1 MIRRIF
7 LAVMIVMLLCSCG
20 LCASWT
26 EKAEQWTSSAWQST
40 KDFFTED
47 VPLYCGRGI
56 LWLKDWWNN
65 SDSKKLD
72 RLTEEVASLRKML
85 VSFVDSNSGGVRA
98 SGFEDSS
105 RSAELDSRDAEFS
118 QREQELTER
127 ERALSERER
136 AAASQEA
143 GRNADL
149 EARERAL
156 SEREQAAASQE
167 AERNADLEARERALS
182 ERERAAASQEAER
195 NADLEAREQALSER
209 EQAAASQEAGRN
221 ADLEAREQALSE
233 REQAL
238 SERARRQQEAE
249 EKAAKIHGR
258 LKEDEY
264 ISRFITSGMLGKIDI
279 EQFMLYDRSYGA
291 VNIPGTPYGTL
302 TANLDTSKFGFIDPG
317 SLKKSLKSLFRDNT
331 LSLRG
336 DSAVVLVRSDD
347 KASWNW
353 QIDSVSDN
361 AFFTLEGLASEL
373 QGLQH
378 SHDTSRTEIASFLK
392 VNEQKGRLRIFFRTR
407 HEGLYVLVL
416 MNSTDAK
423 PVIYLAGD
431 STQKLINRRDLPR
444 ALRSST
450 ELRNSGKE
458 AALYFSENPDDSKID
473 IYLDKFVKG
482 LVEKIP
488 GCKD

>member
-182 ERERAAASQEAER
+182 ERERAAASQEAE
-195 NADLEAREQALSER
+195 
-209 EQAAASQEAGRN
+209 RN